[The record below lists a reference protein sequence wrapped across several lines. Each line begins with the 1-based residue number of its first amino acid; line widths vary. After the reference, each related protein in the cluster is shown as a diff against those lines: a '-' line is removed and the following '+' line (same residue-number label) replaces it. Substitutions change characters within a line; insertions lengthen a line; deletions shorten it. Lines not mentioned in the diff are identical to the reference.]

1 MSRWQ
6 DNLPK
11 TNIKMSIDD
20 EPPEA
25 WDRAYNSG
33 TPKEW
38 KEERVKQV
46 FDGSIVDDKINPNY
60 YSKYNIESIAMS
72 KKKYIYAA
80 DVVRIIDGDSIVLK
94 ADLGFDVWIN
104 KSFRLNGIDTP
115 ESRINIKKYPER
127 TKEKELGL
135 KAKERLKVLCGKK
148 VIIEVVDKGKYG
160 RPLINIFTGEAERD
174 ICKILIEEGLAI
186 KYQGEKK
193 THVW

>member
-11 TNIKMSIDD
+11 TDIKMSIDD

-72 KKKYIYAA
+72 K
-80 DVVRIIDGDSIVLK
+80 
-94 ADLGFDVWIN
+94 
-104 KSFRLNGIDTP
+104 
-115 ESRINIKKYPER
+115 
-127 TKEKELGL
+127 
-135 KAKERLKVLCGKK
+135 
-148 VIIEVVDKGKYG
+148 
-160 RPLINIFTGEAERD
+160 
-174 ICKILIEEGLAI
+174 
-186 KYQGEKK
+186 
-193 THVW
+193 

>member
-1 MSRWQ
+1 
-6 DNLPK
+6 
-11 TNIKMSIDD
+11 MSIDD

-33 TPKEW
+33 IPKKW
-38 KEERVKQV
+38 KEETVKQV

-115 ESRINIKKYPER
+115 ESRINLKKYPER
-127 TKEKELGL
+127 AREKEVGL
-135 KAKERLKVLCGKK
+135 KAKQRLKVLCGKK